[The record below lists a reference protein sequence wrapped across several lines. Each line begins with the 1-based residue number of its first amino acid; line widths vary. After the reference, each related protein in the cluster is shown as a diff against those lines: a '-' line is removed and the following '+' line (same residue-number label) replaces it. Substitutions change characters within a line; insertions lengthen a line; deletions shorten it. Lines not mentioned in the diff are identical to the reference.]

1 MCGLVLKQSKFW
13 CNWNRAIVAAAL
25 SMLVILLF
33 ACVEIPKF
41 WVTKEDV
48 LSEGAPIAVAIE
60 NHHRLLLEWLY
71 LCLAGFFSTAF
82 CAAIFEYA
90 HRTKKLW
97 ISMPFLVLSPL
108 ILLLSGGVAYLPFS
122 EEFERG
128 WTVNL
133 GINPSVP
140 LIAGIPPLIIIMIW
154 RWRVS
159 RKNRFIEGV

>member
-1 MCGLVLKQSKFW
+1 MSLAVLINKFW
-13 CNWNRAIVAAAL
+13 RNWSRAIVVAIL
-25 SMLVILLF
+25 SLSVILIF
-33 ACVEIPKF
+33 ACIEIPKF
-41 WVTKEDV
+41 WVSKEDV

-82 CAAIFEYA
+82 CAAVFEYA
-90 HRTKKLW
+90 HRTKRLW

-108 ILLLSGGVAYLPFS
+108 ILLFAGSVAYLPFS

-133 GINPSVP
+133 GINPIVP
-140 LIAGIPPLIIIMIW
+140 FIAGIPSLILAMIW

-159 RKNRFIEGV
+159 RKNQFFEGV